1 MKKMSK
7 KATALAGLGVL
18 AVVGGTFAYY
28 NQTVSLEN
36 PLTTGKYENELIEDY
51 TPPTEE
57 LKPGATLDKKV
68 GAKNTGDYPVM
79 VRIKMDEV
87 WRRKDANGATQ
98 DIISHDST
106 KGDGFAAIEIG
117 ANGGYDDEF
126 IATQYGDTEN
136 EPGPDADG
144 QVNGDDSVVRKNL
157 AEGYTDY
164 WIYNP
169 NDGYWYYNKIL
180 YKGDVTERNLLDS
193 ITLASNVDLG
203 LYTQKDWYYIG
214 DADTNKA
221 EIDDKDWIEYKVI
234 RDGDGAVTGIKLKDN
249 AIADTN
255 NDGFKAIADTNNDGF
270 YDAIDMASVLGLGED
285 DKLFRKNESLLDDT
299 AKGYADANYTLT
311 ITSQFVQATPDA
323 LTEAFGTE
331 GYLTGLP
338 QDIQDVING
347 INLDDLD
354 LNPNETTAAAEG

>member
-36 PLTTGKYENELIEDY
+36 PLTTGHYDNELIEDY
-51 TPPTEE
+51 TPPTDD
-57 LKPGATLDKKV
+57 LKPGATIDKVV

-87 WRRKDANGATQ
+87 WRRKDANGGIQ

-106 KGDGFAAIEIG
+106 EGDGFAAIEIG
-117 ANGGYDDEF
+117 TNGGYDDEF
-126 IATQYGDTEN
+126 IATQYGDTGN

-157 AEGYTDY
+157 AVDYTDD

-180 YKGDVTERNLLDS
+180 YKGDVTGNLLDS

-214 DADTNKA
+214 DANTNKT
-221 EIDDKDWIEYKVI
+221 EIDDEEWIEYKVT
-234 RDGDGAVTGIKLKDN
+234 RDKDGAVTGITLGDD
-249 AIADTN
+249 AVTDTN
-255 NDGFKAIADTNNDGF
+255 NDGFI
-270 YDAIDMASVLGLGED
+270 DAIDMASVLPLGENN
-285 DKLFRKNESLLDDT
+285 KLFRKNESLLDDT

-331 GYLTGLP
+331 GSLTGLP

-347 INLDDLD
+347 IDLDDLD
-354 LNPNETTAAAEG
+354 LNPNETTAATEG

>member
-36 PLTTGKYENELIEDY
+36 PLTTGHYENELIEDY

-87 WRRKDANGATQ
+87 WRRKDDNDVTE

-106 KGDGFAAIEIG
+106 EGDGFAAIAIG
-117 ANGGYDDEF
+117 VKGGYDDEF

-157 AEGYTDY
+157 AEDYTDD

-180 YKGDVTERNLLDS
+180 YKGDVTGNLLDS
-193 ITLASNVDLG
+193 ITLASNIDLG
-203 LYTQKDWYYIG
+203 HYIEKDWYARG
-214 DADTNKA
+214 GSSMTQADVKD
-221 EIDDKDWIEYKVI
+221 EDWIEYTVT
-234 RDGDGAVTGIKLKDN
+234 RDETSGEVTDIIIDKTSVGDRNGDGFT
-249 AIADTN
+249 
-255 NDGFKAIADTNNDGF
+255 
-270 YDAIDMASVLGLGED
+270 DAIDMALALNITSEQ
-285 DKLFRKNESLLDDT
+285 KLFRKNESLLDDT

-331 GYLTGLP
+331 GSLTGLP

-347 INLDDLD
+347 IDLDDLD
-354 LNPNETTAAAEG
+354 LNPNETTAATEG

>member
-51 TPPTEE
+51 TPPTDH
-57 LKPGATLDKKV
+57 LKPGATIDKVV

-87 WRRKDANGATQ
+87 WRRNGDTNGFIKHSSKVDAGNT
-98 DIISHDST
+98 DE
-106 KGDGFAAIEIG
+106 FAAIEIG
-117 ANGGYDDEF
+117 AEGGYEDEF
-126 IATQYGDTEN
+126 IATQGSDT
-136 EPGPDADG
+136 DG

-157 AEGYTDY
+157 AVDYTDD

-180 YKGDVTERNLLDS
+180 YKGDVTGNLLDS

-214 DADTNKA
+214 DANTNKT
-221 EIDDKDWIEYKVI
+221 EIDDEEWIEYKVT
-234 RDGDGAVTGIKLKDN
+234 RDKDGAVTGITLGDD
-249 AIADTN
+249 AVTDTN
-255 NDGFKAIADTNNDGF
+255 NDGFI
-270 YDAIDMASVLGLGED
+270 DAIDMASVLPLGENN
-285 DKLFRKNESLLDDT
+285 KLFRKNESLLDDT

-331 GYLTGLP
+331 GSLTGLP

-347 INLDDLD
+347 IDLDDLD
-354 LNPNETTAAAEG
+354 LNPNETTAATEG

>member
-79 VRIKMDEV
+79 VRIRMDEV
-87 WRRKDANGATQ
+87 WRRNGDTNGFIKHSSKVDAGNT
-98 DIISHDST
+98 DE
-106 KGDGFAAIEIG
+106 FAAIEIG
-117 ANGGYDDEF
+117 AKGGYEDEF
-126 IATQYGDTEN
+126 IATQGSDT
-136 EPGPDADG
+136 DG

-157 AEGYTDY
+157 TKDY
-164 WIYNP
+164 REDWIYNP

-180 YKGDVTERNLLDS
+180 YKGDVTEKNLLDS

-203 LYTQKDWYYIG
+203 KYIQKDWYYIG
-214 DADTNKA
+214 DAENADGIG
-221 EIDDKDWIEYKVI
+221 EEDWIEYWVT
-234 RDGDGAVTGIKLKDN
+234 RENGAVTGIKVMLPDPEDN
-249 AIADTN
+249 DKKEKTPVTDTN
-255 NDGFKAIADTNNDGF
+255 NDGFI
-270 YDAIDMASVLGLGED
+270 DAIDMASVLGLGED

-299 AKGYADANYTLT
+299 AKGYAKANYTLT

-323 LTEAFGTE
+323 LTEAFGTK
-331 GYLTGLP
+331 GLLTDLP

>member
-36 PLTTGKYENELIEDY
+36 PLTTGHYDNELIEDY
-51 TPPTEE
+51 TPPTDD
-57 LKPGATLDKKV
+57 LKPGATIDKVV

-87 WRRKDANGATQ
+87 WRRNGDTNGFIKHSSKVDAGNT
-98 DIISHDST
+98 DE
-106 KGDGFAAIEIG
+106 FAAIEIG
-117 ANGGYDDEF
+117 AEGGYEDEF
-126 IATQYGDTEN
+126 IATQGSDT
-136 EPGPDADG
+136 DG

-157 AEGYTDY
+157 AVDYTDD

-180 YKGDVTERNLLDS
+180 YKGDVTGNLLDS

-214 DADTNKA
+214 DANTNKT
-221 EIDDKDWIEYKVI
+221 EIDDEEWIEYKVT
-234 RDGDGAVTGIKLKDN
+234 RDKDGAVTGITLGDD
-249 AIADTN
+249 AVTDTN
-255 NDGFKAIADTNNDGF
+255 NDGFI
-270 YDAIDMASVLGLGED
+270 DAIDMASVLPLGENN
-285 DKLFRKNESLLDDT
+285 KLFRKNESLLDDT

-331 GYLTGLP
+331 GSLTGLP

-347 INLDDLD
+347 IDLDDLD
-354 LNPNETTAAAEG
+354 LNPNETTAATEG